1 MKNISIKN
9 LVLLLLLMVLTA
21 FSAGCYQDS
30 ENDKNVFIYGTM
42 AYGPAMG
49 NAGTNPHDGYTGWS
63 TLRYGIG
70 ETLFK
75 FNDAMEVVPWLAK
88 DYANIDECTVKINLR
103 DDVHF
108 SNGQK
113 VTGEA
118 VKACLEALIA
128 KNVRAR
134 QDLKIS
140 SIDAEAQ
147 TVTLHLKQK
156 VPALINY
163 LADPYSCI
171 IDVTAG
177 ENNRI
182 ITGTGP
188 YIPVSVTDKELL
200 LKKNDNYWGE
210 NKPQIA
216 EIIVQGISDGN
227 TLTMA
232 MQSGELDAVQ
242 GIPYANLEL
251 FQDKDKY
258 QLSTAE
264 TSRTYQIAFNFKSQ
278 ALQDR
283 RVRKA
288 IAMAIDKEG
297 FAKIL
302 LHGQGTAAK
311 GPFPDSLSF
320 GDGKITAEEQGDLA
334 VAKQL
339 LADAGYIDTDGDGI
353 VEKDGKPLRLRYLT
367 YTSRQ
372 ELPLLAEA
380 VQADLKKI
388 GIDTIVNA
396 TDNFRDF
403 RDSGEFDLYANAFVT
418 APTGDPEYYFSA
430 HFGKAAPAN
439 YGHYQNEELTAKLNE
454 LATTYDTKKRA
465 DLAAFMG
472 QMLAIDVPY
481 VYVARLRMTLVM
493 KNNIKG
499 LKAHPS
505 DYYEITPELS
515 KE

>member
-1 MKNISIKN
+1 MKNISMKH
-9 LVLLLLLMVLTA
+9 LALFLLLMIVTV
-21 FSAGCYQDS
+21 FTSGCSKHS
-30 ENDKNVFIYGTM
+30 EHDKNVFIYGTM

-75 FNDAMEVVPWLAK
+75 FNDAMELVPWLAK
-88 DYANIDECTVKINLR
+88 DYVNIDDSTVKINLR
-103 DDVHF
+103 DDVYF
-108 SNGQK
+108 SNGKK

-118 VKACLEALIA
+118 VKTCLETLIA

-134 QDLKIS
+134 QDLKLS
-140 SIDAEAQ
+140 SIEAEAQ

-163 LADPYSCI
+163 LADPYACI
-171 IDVTAG
+171 IDATAG

-188 YIPVSVTDKELL
+188 YIPVSVTDKELV

-210 NKPQIA
+210 NKPKLA
-216 EIIVQGISDGN
+216 EIIVKGISDGN

-242 GIPYANLEL
+242 GIPYASLEL
-251 FQDKDKY
+251 FQDKAQYKI
-258 QLSTAE
+258 STAE

-278 ALQDR
+278 VLQDS
-283 RVRKA
+283 RVRRA
-288 IAMAIDKEG
+288 IALSIDKDG

-302 LHGQGTAAK
+302 LHGQGIPAK
-311 GPFPDSLSF
+311 GPFPNSLSF
-320 GDGKITAEEQGDLA
+320 GDGKITAESCDLA
-334 VAKQL
+334 SAKQL
-339 LADAGYIDTDGDGI
+339 LADAGYIDSDGDGI
-353 VEKDGKPLRLRYLT
+353 VEKDGKPLRIRYLT

-388 GIDTIVNA
+388 GIAATVNA

-403 RDSGEFDLYANAFVT
+403 RDNGEFDLYANAFVT

-430 HFGKAAPAN
+430 HFGKNAPAN
-439 YGHYQNEELTAKLNE
+439 FGYYQNEKLMAMLTELETAYG
-454 LATTYDTKKRA
+454 AYKRA
-465 DLAAFMG
+465 DLAVSME
-472 QMLAIDVPY
+472 QMLMDDLPY
-481 VYVARLRMTLVM
+481 AYIAHLRMSLLM
-493 KNNIKG
+493 KSNVYG

-505 DYYEITPELS
+505 DYYEITPELG